1 MKKLSRMTEKLSE
14 NVLAGVV
21 TVSGAVIGPMVGSKA
36 GHKFFRMLPGDVL
49 LASLDAF
56 SMAISL
62 PVS

>member
-1 MKKLSRMTEKLSE
+1 MTEKLSE

-21 TVSGAVIGPMVGSKA
+21 TVSGAVIGPVVGSKA
-36 GHKFFRMLPGDVL
+36 GHKFFCMLPGDVL

>member
-1 MKKLSRMTEKLSE
+1 
-14 NVLAGVV
+14 V
-21 TVSGAVIGPMVGSKA
+21 VGSKA